1 MRFIKSNLNGFL
13 DNSISNEVKR
23 ILKSIEF
30 KHQKNSSPFLKE
42 ILQYEFNKM
51 KWYSKYK
58 VDSLLNWY
66 VQFYSKETAILFYF
80 SNKAR
85 SSLDLIKIQH
95 LFANEKI
102 TGAIYIVLTSES
114 ANKVASNLANFET
127 LEKEISVFKDT
138 ITCPI
143 LLIGLQ

>member
-1 MRFIKSNLNGFL
+1 MKIIHTRLSGFL
-13 DNSISNEVKR
+13 DNSISSEVQR

-30 KHQKNSSPFLKE
+30 KHQKNSSTFLKE

-51 KWYSKYK
+51 NWYSKYK
-58 VDSLLNWY
+58 VDNRLNWY
-66 VQFYSKETAILFYF
+66 VQFYAEETAILFYF

-95 LFANEKI
+95 LFVNGKI
-102 TGAIYIVLTSES
+102 TSAVYIVLTSES
-114 ANKVASNLANFET
+114 AKKVASNLANFET
-127 LEKEISVFKDT
+127 LEKEIVVFKET

-143 LLIGLQ
+143 LLIGL

>member
-1 MRFIKSNLNGFL
+1 MRFIESKINGFL
-13 DNSISNEVKR
+13 DNLISNEVHK
-23 ILKSIEF
+23 ILESIEF
-30 KHQKNSSPFLKE
+30 EHQKNSSPFLKE
-42 ILQYEFNKM
+42 ILQYEFNKLN
-51 KWYSKYK
+51 WYSKFK
-58 VDSLLNWY
+58 VDSRLNWY
-66 VQFYSKETAILFYF
+66 VQFYAKETVILFYF

-95 LFANEKI
+95 LYASGKI
-102 TGAIYIVLTSES
+102 KDAIYIVLTSES

-127 LEKEISVFKDT
+127 LEKEISVFKET